1 MTRYGCPGPG
11 LLLCTAAVVVLAA
24 AGGTETVRAQAID
37 GYQPVTDAVLQNP
50 DPGDWLHWRRTL
62 DAWGHSPLDEITADN
77 AEQLRMIWS
86 WALTEGSQQTT
97 PMVYGGVMY
106 IANPGERVQ
115 ALDGASGELL
125 WEYLRPRQPAEGGS
139 NAAPPNLQHRNLAI
153 YQDKILSE
161 HVGRAHRG
169 ARRPH
174 RRRGVGYQRRGGAG
188 LRVHQRLDHRR
199 RQGVLGADRL
209 RALPR

>member
-11 LLLCTAAVVVLAA
+11 LLLCAAAVVVLAA

-153 YQDKILSE
+153 YQDKIYLNTSDGHIVAIDARTGDE
-161 HVGRAHRG
+161 VWDTNVGGSRATSTPAARSSPTARCSRG
-169 ARRPH
+169 
-174 RRRGVGYQRRGGAG
+174 
-188 LRVHQRLDHRR
+188 
-199 RQGVLGADRL
+199 
-209 RALPR
+209 